1 MISTRLL
8 FGDERMKKAIV
19 VYDSKYGNTKIV
31 AEKIVEGMREFGEVD
46 AILNRISEV
55 DINKIPDYDIILVGS
70 PNQWGGPTRSV
81 KKFIDG
87 LKKLEMKEKY
97 IAIFD
102 TYMGGDFEKAVM
114 KMKSRIKEKV
124 PGFKPEILGLSIKVQ
139 GMKGPI
145 EVGELPKCKE
155 FGYNIANLMNK

>member
-1 MISTRLL
+1 M
-8 FGDERMKKAIV
+8 KAIV

-31 AEKIVEGMREFGEVD
+31 AEKIVEGISEAGEVD
-46 AILNRISEV
+46 ATLNRISEV
-55 DINKIPDYDIILVGS
+55 DIKKIPDYDIILVGS
-70 PNQWGGPTRSV
+70 PNHMGGPTRSV

-102 TYMGGDFEKAVM
+102 TYMGGDFEKAVK

-124 PGFKPEILGLSIKVQ
+124 PGSKPEILELSIKVQ

-145 EVGELPKCKE
+145 EVDELPKCKE
-155 FGYNIANLMNK
+155 FGHNIVNLMSK

>member
-1 MISTRLL
+1 M
-8 FGDERMKKAIV
+8 KAIV

-31 AEKIVEGMREFGEVD
+31 AEKIVESIREAGEVD
-46 AILNRISEV
+46 TTLNRISKV
-55 DINKIPDYDIILVGS
+55 DIKKIPDYDILLVGS
-70 PNQWGGPTRSV
+70 PNHMGRPTRSV

-114 KMKSRIKEKV
+114 KMKSMIKEKV

-139 GMKGPI
+139 KMKGPI
-145 EVGELPKCKE
+145 EVGELSKCKE
-155 FGYNIANLMNK
+155 FGYKVANLISK

>member
-1 MISTRLL
+1 M
-8 FGDERMKKAIV
+8 KAIV

-31 AEKIVEGMREFGEVD
+31 AEKIVESIREAGEVD
-46 AILNRISEV
+46 TTLNRISKV
-55 DINKIPDYDIILVGS
+55 DIKKIPDYDILLVGS
-70 PNQWGGPTRSV
+70 PNHMGRPTRSV

-102 TYMGGDFEKAVM
+102 TYMGGDFEKAMM
-114 KMKSRIKEKV
+114 KMKSMIKEKV

-139 GMKGPI
+139 KMKGPI
-145 EVGELPKCKE
+145 EVGELAKCKE
-155 FGYNIANLMNK
+155 FGYKIANLISK